1 MGIYYKEVEEAIK
14 NNERELRHLQE
25 ELKGLRSV
33 EKDTPWD
40 SYQRQ
45 EAQIRRHMATEES
58 RLEGNRRLLDNY
70 NLAKESFIKLEELR
84 RLRGKETDLEV
95 IVEMDEELAARER
108 EFESSMGSLTDELR
122 QELKDDFDELLSKTT
137 TKTEEHIIDSSEVT
151 TAKKEG
157 KQTGTITEITDFDYD
172 EYMFRAHEENGMEY
186 HGDEDEPK
194 KAEETPSTFV
204 EPTNETSSVT
214 AATTSSISS
223 QNEDLAKTIANTK
236 KTATKKKRTN
246 KKKDTTVSSDESK
259 ETSSVTATTTSSISS
274 QTEESEETI
283 DNTKVTTTK
292 KKRTN
297 KKKGTTVSSDDSKE
311 TSQETSSVTATTTSS
326 ISSQNEDIAQM
337 LDESKTTAVKKQ
349 RKVKTKKEQ
358 PQASTSSST
367 EEGKKEEVIT
377 TTTTQTSTETKK
389 EETKVTDA
397 KKEAETIIESSSTT
411 TKQETIIE
419 EDINQR
425 RARVAIEYASAEAA
439 YQEAIRRMQEIFQE
453 EREEKERNGIIL
465 TETELDNFYDRY
477 MQQKIKQNEVI
488 EAAKKRRDNLQ
499 TSLRIIDTQI
509 AAKTPILALPPH
521 EKAVVVPQH
530 SSGKGNPQNGEGKTK
545 TEGEYEV
552 TVEKNVPQL
561 VYAPPQ
567 VKEETIVKIDNP
579 NDYEVETIKN
589 IPQLVYAPP
598 QVKEETLVKIDNPN
612 NYEVETV
619 ENIPQPVYAPPNI
632 DEPVE
637 VKIVEEKPKKGLIT
651 IFDELTDGLSLDKKD
666 GKRYKASNIK
676 IARDFKDE
684 LKSGNYLYN
693 LVHLVPAIVKL
704 PIQLLRKASGKIMLS
719 AKSKK
724 NAETLKERL
733 NNLPPEELMTIYEE
747 YRGNRV
753 IQERYPTI
761 MNALIDERMQRFALE
776 NVTRINDELEQRYD
790 LSFDAIS
797 RVDAIDDALSDPEIT
812 NERREQLQNYRAQIL
827 EGQAENIEA
836 IRNGYIEAN
845 NWLSGGAYGM
855 SEDIKAA
862 TSKLSIVGK
871 RFAKDHGLD
880 NELLHQQALLEQK
893 ENAAIAAGDDEAA
906 LRAFVATETLLSDN
920 TEISTSLVG
929 RRSVGKKYYS
939 PLVEPSGN
947 EYENSVTDMVE
958 EYAETQQELAE
969 IERQSRK

>member
-157 KQTGTITEITDFDYD
+157 KQTGTRTEITDFDYD

-259 ETSSVTATTTSSISS
+259 
-274 QTEESEETI
+274 
-283 DNTKVTTTK
+283 
-292 KKRTN
+292 
-297 KKKGTTVSSDDSKE
+297 
-311 TSQETSSVTATTTSS
+311 ETSSVTATTTSS

-567 VKEETIVKIDNP
+567 VKEETLVKIDNP
-579 NDYEVETIKN
+579 NDYEVETVKN

-612 NYEVETV
+612 DYEVETVKNIPQLVYAPPQVKEETLVKIENPNNYEVETV
-619 ENIPQPVYAPPNI
+619 GNIPQPVYAPPNI

-871 RFAKDHGLD
+871 RFAKDHELD

-939 PLVEPSGN
+939 PLVEQSGN
-947 EYENSVTDMVE
+947 GYENSVTDMVE